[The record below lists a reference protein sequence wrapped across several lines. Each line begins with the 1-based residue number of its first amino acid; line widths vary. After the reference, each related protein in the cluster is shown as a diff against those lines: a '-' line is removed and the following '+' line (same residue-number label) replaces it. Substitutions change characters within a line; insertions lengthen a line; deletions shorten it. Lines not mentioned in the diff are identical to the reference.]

1 MNDDRNGTVDA
12 TVDATSRVG
21 EGLAVTEAGV
31 LAEQDLQS
39 ATSRLVRSSA
49 LVGVGTALSRVSGM
63 VRVGVLVA
71 VLGRTGGLAD
81 TYLIANTSPNV
92 IYDLLLGGILSAT
105 LVPVFVDQ
113 LERDDDEGA
122 SAVVTVTVSVLVAL
136 TVAAVLAAPWI
147 FRLYTF
153 SRDDAARVADVGIP
167 LTRLFMPQ
175 VLFYGLTALA
185 TAVLNARRTFA
196 APAFAPLLNNV
207 LLCSVLLALPRVAG
221 EPLTLD
227 LVREDTT
234 LLVLLGAGTTAG
246 IVAMT
251 LVLWPALRRAGFRMR
266 WNPDW
271 RHPSV
276 RKVGSL
282 SGWTLCY
289 FATNQ
294 VTLVIVTIL
303 AGRRDGDWTAYITAF
318 VFFHLPHGLF
328 AVSLMTTFVPDL
340 SAFASRKDLAGYR
353 ERFALGLRL
362 LVLVVL
368 PASVG
373 YALLARPLVLSLLQ
387 RGQFDSGDA
396 ALTGDVLAAFALG
409 LLGFSVNVFTIR
421 GFYALQDTRTP
432 FFLNLVENGLH
443 VLLALALVGIW
454 FAEGLALAFSAAAT
468 VAAVASLGVLGR
480 RIGGLG
486 LRDSLPTMVR
496 AAAATAVMAAAVWV
510 VLGLTDGPGGAG
522 PLIRTLLGVVTGSIV
537 YAGATLAFRVPEV
550 TELANRRRSRHQP
563 AR

>member
-1 MNDDRNGTVDA
+1 MTDDRDGA
-12 TVDATSRVG
+12 AGASPAVG
-21 EGLAVTEAGV
+21 EGLAATEAGD
-31 LAEQDLQS
+31 LADQDLQS

-49 LVGVGTALSRVSGM
+49 LVGVGTALSRISGM

-113 LERDDDEGA
+113 LERDDEEGA
-122 SAVVTVTVSVLVAL
+122 SAVVTVTVAVLVAL

-153 SRDDAARVADVGIP
+153 SRDDAAEVADVGIP

-185 TAVLNARRTFA
+185 TAVLNARRSFA
-196 APAFAPLLNNV
+196 APAFAPVLNNV
-207 LLCSVLLALPRVAG
+207 LLCSVLVALPRVAG
-221 EPLTLD
+221 KPLTLD

-234 LLVLLGAGTTAG
+234 LLLLLGAGTTAG

-266 WNPDW
+266 WNPNW

-282 SGWTLCY
+282 SGWTLGY

-294 VTLVIVTIL
+294 VTLIIITIL
-303 AGRRDGDWTAYITAF
+303 AGRRDGDWTAYMTAF

-340 SAFASRKDLAGYR
+340 SAFASRGDLAGYR
-353 ERFALGLRL
+353 ERFTLGLRL
-362 LVLVVL
+362 LALVVL
-368 PASVG
+368 PAAVG

-396 ALTGDVLAAFALG
+396 ALTGDILAAFAVG

-432 FFLNLVENGLH
+432 FFLNLAENSLH

-454 FAEGLALAFSAAAT
+454 FAEGLALAFSTAAT
-468 VAAVASLGVLGR
+468 VAAVASLVLLGR
-480 RIGGLG
+480 RVGGLG
-486 LRDSLPTMVR
+486 LRASAPTLAR
-496 AAAATAVMAAAVWV
+496 TAAATALMGVAVWA
-510 VLGLTDGPGGAG
+510 VLGATDGPGGAG
-522 PLIRTLLGVVTGSIV
+522 PVTRTLLGVVTGSIV
-537 YAGATLAFRVPEV
+537 YAAAMLVLRVPEA
-550 TELANRRRSRHQP
+550 TDLATRLRPGRSPSVR
-563 AR
+563 